1 MDSTGAYVEGG
12 GDADIAAVASLF
24 ADRTRAAILGA
35 LGDGRALAASV
46 LAAEAGVSAPAAS
59 AQLAKLTRAGLIGV
73 EVSGRHRYYHLAS
86 DRVAAV
92 IESLAALAPPLPVRS
107 LRAGTRA
114 AALRRARTCY
124 DHLAG
129 RYGCAVT
136 QALLDRGALVA
147 RDGIQDTRRRR
158 TDPLSSQLHE
168 HPYELGPEAAPVLDG
183 LGVDLDAVRRGGG
196 QRPLLRFCLDWSE
209 QRHHLAGRL
218 GSALLDAFLEQRWVE
233 RRTGHRAVTVTD
245 AGEAALCRLSRDG
258 V

>member
-1 MDSTGAYVEGG
+1 MVATEAYVEVG

-46 LAAEAGVSAPAAS
+46 LADEAGVSAPAAS
-59 AQLAKLTRAGLIGV
+59 AQLAKLTKAGLIGV

-86 DRVAAV
+86 DQVAAV
-92 IESLAALAPPLPVRS
+92 IEALAALAPPLPVRS
-107 LRAGTRA
+107 LREGTRA

-129 RYGCAVT
+129 SYGVRLT
-136 QALLDRGALVA
+136 QALLDTRALVA
-147 RDGIQDTRRRR
+147 HDGIADTRRRSR
-158 TDPLSSQLHE
+158 DPLSAQLAE
-168 HPYELGPEAAPVLDG
+168 HPYSLGTNAGPVLHR
-183 LGVDLDAVRRGGG
+183 LGVDLDAVRRGEG

-218 GSALLDAFLEQRWVE
+218 GAALLASFEEQRWIV

-245 AGEAALCRLSRDG
+245 AGQAVLVDLTAG
-258 V
+258 